1 MNSYYESKKQAVS
14 KMNELKAQGKQVKL
28 YEMEVPSVIVG
39 HGYYVSRSYRVQE
52 IFDLYASKPEQT
64 KNTEGKS

>member
-1 MNSYYESKKQAVS
+1 MNSYYESKAQAVS

-28 YEMEVPSVIVG
+28 HEMEVPSVIVG

-52 IFDLYASKPEQT
+52 IFELHASKPQQT
-64 KNTEGKS
+64 QNTEGKS